1 MSSVIEFFALNGA
14 TITFAIAV
22 ALLFAMVLAW
32 SRHRIVGALGAL
44 AGTVLLGGVWLY
56 GFDDNRVAELR
67 AVISAEQKQNAD
79 LRDDLDIAQARR
91 DDLGDE
97 LRAALKVHSDQLARL
112 HRRADEIGRRYGAA
126 VIEPTAGSDTS
137 PIDWSARAPV
147 SIENNNRRYTAA
159 RQQIER
165 LNAALER
172 ATAARATPPAPGPDI
187 EDARELRAEI
197 KELRKSL
204 AYGIK
209 TENYDVDVLPDN
221 ELVNGQAGRYY
232 VIDLKHA
239 ASGLKFRFP
248 GGQYTLAR
256 SSAPFRKA
264 LTAFVADVAGKLEGE
279 VDYGFF
285 VRGSADSVP
294 FRGRQVDE
302 YRYNEVKYLK
312 SVGQGRYRLG
322 ALVHPVRASIRNRD
336 LPFLR
341 ARFLKDVVASTYP
354 VSTPVI
360 LEGTITDRASNADRN
375 VELIL
380 YVDW

>member
-1 MSSVIEFFALNGA
+1 AGQRTNCSDD
-14 TITFAIAV
+14 
-22 ALLFAMVLAW
+22 AMA
-32 SRHRIVGALGAL
+32 GAL
-44 AGTVLLGGVWLY
+44 LLGGVWLY
-56 GFDDNRVAELR
+56 GFDDSRVAELR
-67 AVISAEQKQNAD
+67 AMISTEQEQSRDLTENLKIAEA
-79 LRDDLDIAQARR
+79 RREDIA
-91 DDLGDE
+91 DE
-97 LRAALKVHSDQLARL
+97 LKAALKVHSDQLARL
-112 HRRADEIGRRYGAA
+112 HRRADEIAREFNVAG
-126 VIEPTAGSDTS
+126 IEPTEGSDLP

-147 SIENNNRRYTAA
+147 SIESNNRRYTAA

-172 ATAARATPPAPGPDI
+172 ATAARAALAQQPTPGTNRT
-187 EDARELRAEI
+187 RELRAEI

-209 TENYDVDVLPDN
+209 TENYDVEVLPDN
-221 ELVNGQAGRYY
+221 ELVNGQTGRYY
-232 VIDLKHA
+232 VIDLKNA

-256 SSAPFRKA
+256 SDASFRKA

-294 FRGRQVDE
+294 FRGRQLDA
-302 YRYNEVKYLK
+302 YRYNEVEYLK

-322 ALVHPVRASIRNRD
+322 AVVHAVDASIRNRD

-354 VSTPVI
+354 VTTPVI

-375 VELIL
+375 V
-380 YVDW
+380 